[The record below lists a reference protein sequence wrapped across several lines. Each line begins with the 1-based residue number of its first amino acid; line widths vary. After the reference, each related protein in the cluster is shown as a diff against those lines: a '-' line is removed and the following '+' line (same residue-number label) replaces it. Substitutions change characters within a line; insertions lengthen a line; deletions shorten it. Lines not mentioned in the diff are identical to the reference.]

1 MRLEKCSLIGLLS
14 QKPKQTRKQTPTKNQ
29 IKQNKKPKVLL
40 GMVRVSNPEL
50 WMLRWKNLDYNR
62 DWNTLKDFA
71 STNKLLNTVYSLVL
85 FIYKNVFMSFRSVK
99 IYKNAKLICI
109 FF

>member
-1 MRLEKCSLIGLLS
+1 MKHNEVGKMFPYRSSVSK
-14 QKPKQTRKQTPTKNQ
+14 TKTNKETNSNNNKKK
-29 IKQNKKPKVLL
+29 KQNKKPKVLL

-85 FIYKNVFMSFRSVK
+85 FIYKNVS
-99 IYKNAKLICI
+99 IGAYDI
-109 FF
+109 